1 MNFTP
6 GSPGS
11 SGADPAGFLLS
22 LDGEANKVPRNGF
35 YWFCAKVGGG
45 IHSHKSF
52 KPHHL
57 LLKSGKGFPECRN
70 CKTTSNKWKISNL
83 CSLTLPQTLR
93 HHCGLLDTQS
103 SPALEAPS
111 LCLLE
116 KGNKTVTAHQ
126 NLRAAAAPG
135 AIRHCQGLP
144 GVDIH

>member
-1 MNFTP
+1 MLILLGFFFVWMVKQTRFLEMDST
-6 GSPGS
+6 GSVPKLMVEFIPTRPS
-11 SGADPAGFLLS
+11 SLITCFSNLGR
-22 LDGEANKVPRNGF
+22 V
-35 YWFCAKVGGG
+35 
-45 IHSHKSF
+45 
-52 KPHHL
+52 
-57 LLKSGKGFPECRN
+57 FPECRN

-83 CSLTLPQTLR
+83 CSLTLLQTLR

-111 LCLLE
+111 LCLLK

-135 AIRHCQGLP
+135 AIRHCQDLP